1 MKTIRV
7 DDDVWK
13 KLQKLASAFEDTP
26 NTVLRRVF
34 KLNRQRNGSNG
45 TPRAPRGEK
54 TPEGAFRQPILDALY
69 EAGGSAKAAD
79 VLKRVEA
86 TMGSKLNAID
96 RQTLT
101 TGALRWRN
109 TAQWE
114 RNNLVEEGLL
124 KKNSSRGMWELTTKG
139 VSAAEA
145 LK

>member
-7 DDDVWK
+7 DDDVWR
-13 KLQKLASAFEDTP
+13 KLQKRANPFEDTP
-26 NTVLRRVF
+26 NSVLRRVF
-34 KLNRQRNGSNG
+34 NLNRSKVGRNGAV
-45 TPRAPRGEK
+45 RAPRGEK
-54 TPEGAFRQPILDALY
+54 TAQSAFREPILEALY
-69 EAGGSAKAAD
+69 AAGGSAKVAD
-79 VLKRVEA
+79 VLKSVEA
-86 TMGSKLNAID
+86 SMGAKLNAID

-114 RNNLVEEGLL
+114 RNNMVEEGLL
-124 KKNSSRGMWELTTKG
+124 KKNTARGLWELTNKG